1 MSIFLSGVLQT
12 KDSIKNKE
20 CEEEEIENKLLISN
34 EIKGN
39 LAVFLIFTLNIK
51 IWRTK
56 VWHSL

>member
-39 LAVFLIFTLNIK
+39 LAVLLIFTLNIK
-51 IWRTK
+51 I
-56 VWHSL
+56 

>member
-39 LAVFLIFTLNIK
+39 LAVLLIFTLNIK